1 MMIRNVVEKGR
12 MPKMRTTT
20 MKTTMMAVMFA
31 LAVLFGGAVA
41 KANGQPE
48 VRQKVE
54 KGSRVS
60 IRMTSGSVKVTANDS
75 DEIVVDSD
83 SDRREGQ
90 ALVQRGP
97 GSYLIDMTGRGDV
110 DVRVSVP
117 RGTTLEDLST
127 RSADVSV
134 SDLGP
139 VSLNTTS
146 GNIEARNVGGV
157 SIKTRSGDITLVN
170 VAGAVEI
177 QSTSGDLRAEKVS
190 GKFRF
195 NSMSGD
201 VSVTGVGDE
210 VNVSTLS
217 GDLTVKEGTAG
228 LIFNSTSGNLTAV
241 NIGGDLNCNTI
252 SGDVN
257 LTCVKGRVEVGAVSG
272 EIKLAGISGEV
283 EAETTSGDVTF
294 IGPLKAGGRYYL
306 KAFSGEVRMLLP
318 NDVAGF
324 TVKCKSFNGTFESD
338 FPISNTGGSTD
349 GSNNRRI
356 NGSFGDGRTQ
366 LNFDTFSG
374 TIKLVKSS
382 ATSNGCA
389 PQNR

>member
-1 MMIRNVVEKGR
+1 
-12 MPKMRTTT
+12 MRTTT
-20 MKTTMMAVMFA
+20 MKTTMVAVMFA

-41 KANGQPE
+41 KAGGQPE

-83 SDRREGQ
+83 SDRRDGQ
-90 ALVQRGP
+90 VLTQRGP
-97 GSYLIDMTGRGDV
+97 GSYLIDMSGRGEV
-110 DVRVSVP
+110 DVRVSLP

-139 VSLNTTS
+139 VSVNTTS
-146 GNIEARNVGGV
+146 GNIEVRNVGTAF
-157 SIKTRSGDITLVN
+157 IRTRSGDITLVN
-170 VAGAVEI
+170 VNGAADI
-177 QSTSGDLRAEKVS
+177 QSTSGDLRSEKIS
-190 GKFRF
+190 GKFKF

-217 GDLTVKEGTAG
+217 GDLTVKEGNAG
-228 LIFNSTSGNLTAV
+228 LTFNSTSGNLTAV
-241 NIGGDLNCNTI
+241 NIGGDVNCNTI

-294 IGPLKAGGRYYL
+294 IGPLKDGGRYFL

-318 NDVAGF
+318 NNTSGF
-324 TVKCKSFNGTFESD
+324 TVKCKSFNGTFETD
-338 FPISNTGGSTD
+338 FPVTNAPGSD
-349 GSNNRRI
+349 GVKRI
-356 NGSFGDGRTQ
+356 NATFGDGRTQ

-382 ATSNGCA
+382 ATANSCA
-389 PQNR
+389 PKDR

>member
-1 MMIRNVVEKGR
+1 
-12 MPKMRTTT
+12 

-41 KANGQPE
+41 KAGGQPE

-60 IRMTSGSVKVTANDS
+60 IRMTSGSVKVTVNDS

-90 ALVQRGP
+90 TLAQRGP
-97 GSYLIDMTGRGDV
+97 GSYLIDMSGRGEV
-110 DVRVSVP
+110 VLRVSVP
-117 RGTTLEDLST
+117 RGTTIEDLST
-127 RSADVSV
+127 RSADVFV

-146 GNIEARNVGGV
+146 GNIEARNVGAA
-157 SIKTRSGDITLVN
+157 SIKTRSGDITLSN

-177 QSTSGDLRAEKVS
+177 QSTSGDLRAEKIT
-190 GKFRF
+190 GRFRL

-210 VNVSTLS
+210 ANVSTLS
-217 GDLTVKEGTAG
+217 GDLTVKECVGG
-228 LIFNSTSGNLTAV
+228 LTFNTTSGNLTAV
-241 NIGGDLNCNTI
+241 NIGGDLTCNTI

-294 IGPLKAGGRYYL
+294 IGPLKVGGRYYL

-318 NDVAGF
+318 NDTSGF
-324 TVKCKSFNGTFESD
+324 TVKSKSFNGTFESD
-338 FPISNTGGSTD
+338 FPVTNAPGSD
-349 GSNNRRI
+349 GVKRI
-356 NGSFGDGRTQ
+356 NATFGDGRTQ

-382 ATSNGCA
+382 TTPDGCA

>member
-1 MMIRNVVEKGR
+1 
-12 MPKMRTTT
+12 MRTTA

-31 LAVLFGGAVA
+31 LAVLFGGAAA

-54 KGSRVS
+54 KGSHVS
-60 IRMTSGSVKVTANDS
+60 IRMTSGSVRVTANDG
-75 DEIVVDSD
+75 DEIVVDSN
-83 SDRREGQ
+83 SERRDGQ
-90 ALVQRGP
+90 ALAQRGP
-97 GSYLIDMTGRGDV
+97 SSYLIDMSGRGEV
-110 DVRVSVP
+110 DLRVSVP
-117 RGTTLEDLST
+117 RGTTIDDLTT
-127 RSADVSV
+127 RSADVVV

-139 VSLNTTS
+139 VSVNTTS
-146 GNIEARNVGGV
+146 GNIEARNVGAV

-170 VAGAVEI
+170 VAGAVDI
-177 QSTSGDLRAEKVS
+177 QSTSGDLRAEKIS
-190 GKFRF
+190 GKFKF

-217 GDLTVKEGTAG
+217 GDLTVKQGTAG

-241 NIGGDLNCNTI
+241 YIGGDLNCNTI

-257 LTCVKGRVEVGAVSG
+257 LTCVQGRVDVGAVSG

-318 NDVAGF
+318 NDTSGF
-324 TVKCKSFNGTFESD
+324 TVKSKSFNGTFESD
-338 FPISNTGGSTD
+338 FPVTNAPGSD
-349 GSNNRRI
+349 GVKRI
-356 NGSFGDGRTQ
+356 NATFGDGRTQ

-374 TIKLVKSS
+374 TIKLVR
-382 ATSNGCA
+382 SNTTLDGCA
-389 PQNR
+389 PRNR